1 MNCLTVI
8 CLFVGAS
15 LSSAQTIDLR
25 PYDITAQNLFTANDV
40 DKDKEMSHSELVL
53 SFSGYDSNFD
63 GVVSREEYTTYTT
76 HQNPAMFVLTHAL
89 YDIYDS
95 DKNGVLTEYD
105 YEQLYK
111 LWDGNENG
119 IVSELEFVHWWT
131 VTLTSLDHLHHPDAT
146 FAPSPATKTTD
157 LRPYNITAQNLFT
170 ANDLDK
176 DQEMSH
182 FELVL
187 SFNGFDSNF
196 DGVVSREEYT
206 TYTTHQNPAMF
217 VLTHALYDI
226 YDSDKNGVLTE
237 YDYEQLFKL
246 WDANENGIVSE
257 LEFVHWWTVTL
268 TSLDHLHHPDA
279 TFAPSPATK

>member
-25 PYDITAQNLFTANDV
+25 PYDITAQNLFTVNDV
-40 DKDKEMSHSELVL
+40 DKDQEMSHSELVL
-53 SFSGYDSNFD
+53 SFNGYDANFD

-146 FAPSPATKTTD
+146 FAPSPATK
-157 LRPYNITAQNLFT
+157 
-170 ANDLDK
+170 
-176 DQEMSH
+176 
-182 FELVL
+182 
-187 SFNGFDSNF
+187 
-196 DGVVSREEYT
+196 
-206 TYTTHQNPAMF
+206 
-217 VLTHALYDI
+217 
-226 YDSDKNGVLTE
+226 
-237 YDYEQLFKL
+237 
-246 WDANENGIVSE
+246 
-257 LEFVHWWTVTL
+257 
-268 TSLDHLHHPDA
+268 
-279 TFAPSPATK
+279 